1 MLVTSIL
8 SQITQNPNSSNT
20 GPNSLNT
27 VLTFDD
33 LGIKTSTNR
42 VRPEVKV
49 LNSLSGFTMVN
60 GGQVGLLN
68 SVLERTGI

>member
-8 SQITQNPNSSNT
+8 SQITQILIVVILDLI
-20 GPNSLNT
+20 SLNT

-42 VRPEVKV
+42 VRQKLKCLIV
-49 LNSLSGFTMVN
+49 
-60 GGQVGLLN
+60 
-68 SVLERTGI
+68 

>member
-1 MLVTSIL
+1 MRNNASDVNTVTNN
-8 SQITQNPNSSNT
+8 TDPNSSNT

-42 VRPEVKV
+42 VRPEVKCLIV
-49 LNSLSGFTMVN
+49 
-60 GGQVGLLN
+60 
-68 SVLERTGI
+68 